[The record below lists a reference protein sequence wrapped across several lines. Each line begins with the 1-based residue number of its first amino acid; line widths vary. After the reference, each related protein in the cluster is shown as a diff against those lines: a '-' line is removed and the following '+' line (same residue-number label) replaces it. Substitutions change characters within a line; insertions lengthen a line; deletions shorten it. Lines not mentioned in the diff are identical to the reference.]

1 MSWKASYYDEQGSV
15 RLLSL
20 DGGGIRGLS
29 SLIILKHL
37 MERVDPNNPP
47 KPCDYFQLIGGTSTG
62 GLIAIMLG
70 RLRMSVDECI
80 DKYLQLSAE
89 AFKLKRSKLNLVAKG
104 KDFWK
109 ADGKYRS
116 ETLATEFRKAAM
128 ELEEDP
134 DALLFTPDTSCR
146 VFVCANSKTLNQ
158 PVLIRS
164 YKTDSSVNYISTAKC
179 RIWEAARATSAAST
193 FFDPIQIGTQQ
204 FVDGATGMNNP
215 VEMVLSEAKAIWPD
229 DARDRIQC
237 LISIG
242 TGVPPMKDFG
252 GNLAEIANTL
262 KSLATDTQR
271 TAERFYQNH
280 AELGVGDGRY
290 FRFNVDNSGLSD
302 VRLDEQ
308 EKKEQIV
315 AATEMYLEQ
324 GYTQSLV
331 SDFLRARAPQDGSVP
346 STMKNTYLEWL
357 PFIDTRQQ
365 HNAARSLQQSRATGR
380 WFLDGEPFHR
390 WSNTAHE
397 NGQGP
402 GSTLMWLHAPAGSG
416 KTVLT
421 SAIIDHIERQTRG
434 GLAFFY
440 LSFEGK
446 DRSSGTVDLW
456 HFKSSLLVQ
465 ILKAAILPDPRRP
478 NDFLVPA
485 SFQRLYKKYR
495 PSRNPTMEDLDATLW
510 GLLASY
516 LSAAPSKNSSR
527 PFYIVVDG
535 LDEYSGIAA
544 RREMVAFLADILTEL
559 PVNIHILVTSRPEP
573 DILAAITAIKPAAP
587 AQVITLAF
595 DKDTINNDI
604 KKHLSHLIKTGFDPS
619 YDAWSDELKDQV
631 ITELTEQADGVF
643 RWADLQV
650 RALAGKEREKDVR
663 KALKRL
669 PKGLEETYERM
680 LRRIQD
686 ADESEEAI
694 VVLSWLACAKRPL
707 GLAEVSELV
716 AFEVENT
723 DDGTSTTS
731 STSGDEELADDGDS
745 LVIFDPSARYK
756 NPDSLRRILAGLVTF
771 TELERLLLWD
781 EQDQPDDSR
790 ANRTV
795 VTVVTFAHFSVK
807 QYLQGQNPVPARF
820 RLDPVACNRFVF
832 RCCLAYMEHYDNA
845 IGKGVTATSKTGSKL
860 ERSESSRPPYPLLLY
875 TWQHTGAHAL
885 EVYSKTNQGRGT
897 KQASGGGT
905 VGASELVEEYFRE
918 QVRGFSLTLS
928 ARYAVFWAHTAFRE
942 KPKEQKLLFSLIKKE
957 SGLTSIVGDSTN
969 GSCPWAI
976 VFPCLDLLDNNDRSI
991 AFVIAALAEPALMQL
1006 MLDVGMNAGMLAD
1019 PRSQET
1025 LLHVLS
1031 SGEGYLESI
1040 LRRLPAFGHDGQ
1052 RLQDIPK
1059 ITDGQS
1065 IAETMQKLIAGGCR
1079 LDAQDREGRIP
1090 LHSAA
1095 WAGHTSTV
1103 RYLLAHHTRADA
1115 EEIDRNG
1122 GLGVKPYE
1130 RRDSMGRTPFFLAVS
1145 RGHLETCETLLESMD
1160 HPAKDMNISDN
1171 KGRTPLIEAAAMR
1184 RTSVVRS
1191 LLSRPEVNVNQ
1202 KDKRG
1207 RTALLW
1213 AMWSGAKHDVDIL
1226 LAHSAIDPDTVDA
1239 EGWNI
1244 LICAAERGH
1253 DELVRN
1259 IVLRPDKVDINHRDL
1274 HGRTALSW
1282 AAFRGHIAVVEILM
1296 QQPHVEVD
1304 AMDHL
1309 GCSPLDWA
1317 RFEGHDKVAELL
1329 INDHQHIPDP
1339 KQSTA
1344 SSLDLSKTSDSP
1356 MTAWSKSGTMDVHL
1370 KQTIS
1375 FPANKSWS
1383 EEVWCTSF
1391 SHDGRRVAVAGRAN
1405 FVDIWDM
1412 SSGQLESTLE
1422 TPAHVTRVSW
1432 SPDDSLIVT
1441 CTLHGALVWE
1451 AENACTVRLVRLKDV
1466 LGFDD
1471 YPTTSCVWAPDNKWF
1486 ILGSPH
1492 PNTSLWREVLGG
1504 DGDEKADTVSLKSQ
1518 WHNNNVFDR
1527 AEEMEWLVGG
1537 KTMAVAKEEQ
1547 IALLEIDGRNTGRDI
1562 ILESRIVGMCVSR
1575 DSRVLLAGCASGV
1588 LVLVDLVNDP
1598 MKIVARYLGTKG
1610 GEYKQFCSFG
1620 GGVMGEDF
1628 VLTGSE
1634 DGSILIWSKETTELI
1649 VRLESQHLPR
1659 CNTVAWSPIDPSL
1672 FVSGGDDFT
1681 WKIWQVRGLEASS
1694 SVASSEQDEEDHEKG
1709 WANQADLEHLK
1720 L

>member
-1 MSWKASYYDEQGSV
+1 MSWKASYHDEQGSV

-37 MERVDPNNPP
+37 MERVDPNNPL

-80 DKYLQLSAE
+80 EKYLQLSAE
-89 AFKLKRSKLNLVAKG
+89 AFKLKRSKLSLVAKG
-104 KDFWK
+104 KDLWK

-116 ETLATEFRKAAM
+116 ETLAEEFRKAAM
-128 ELEEDP
+128 ELEKDP
-134 DALLFTPDTSCR
+134 DALLFTPDTGCR

-164 YKTDSSVNYISTAKC
+164 YKTDSSVSYISTAKC

-204 FVDGATGMNNP
+204 FVDGATGMNNS

-237 LISIG
+237 LVSIG
-242 TGVPPMKDFG
+242 TGVQPLKDFG

-324 GYTQSLV
+324 GHTQSLV

-346 STMKNTYLEWL
+346 AAMKNTYLEWL

-365 HNAARSLQQSRATGR
+365 HNAARSLHKAG
-380 WFLDGEPFHR
+380 LP
-390 WSNTAHE
+390 
-397 NGQGP
+397 NGQVP

-421 SAIIDHIERQTRG
+421 STIIDHMERQKLG
-434 GLAFFY
+434 ALAFFY

-456 HFKSSLLVQ
+456 HFKSTLLVQ

-478 NDFLVPA
+478 SDFLVPA

-516 LSAAPSKNSSR
+516 LSAAPSNNSSQ

-544 RREMVAFLADILTEL
+544 RREMVAFLTDILTEF

-573 DILAAITAIKPAAP
+573 DILAAMTAIKPAAP

-604 KKHLSHLIKTGFDPS
+604 KKHLSHLIKAGFDPS
-619 YDAWSDELKDQV
+619 YNAWSDELKDQV

-694 VVLSWLACAKRPL
+694 VVLSWLACAKRL
-707 GLAEVSELV
+707 LSLAEVSELV
-716 AFEVENT
+716 AFEVKNT

-731 STSGDEELADDGDS
+731 STGDEELEDDGDS

-771 TELERLLLWD
+771 TELERLLVWD
-781 EQDQPDDSR
+781 VQDQLGDSQ

-807 QYLQGQNPVPARF
+807 QYLQGPNLVPARF

-832 RCCLAYMEHYDNA
+832 RCCLAYMEHYDDIVGN
-845 IGKGVTATSKTGSKL
+845 GVTATSETGSK
-860 ERSESSRPPYPLLLY
+860 RSLAKSSRPPYPLLLY

-897 KQASGGGT
+897 KQARGDGT
-905 VGASELVEEYFRE
+905 VGATELIEEYFRE
-918 QVRGFSLTLS
+918 QARGFSLTLS
-928 ARYAVFWAHTAFRE
+928 ARYAVLRAHTAFRE
-942 KPKEQKLLFSLIKKE
+942 KPKEQKLLLSLIKEE
-957 SGLTSIVGDSTN
+957 SGSTSIVSDSAN

-991 AFVIAALAEPALMQL
+991 AFVTAALAEPSLMQL

-1019 PRSQET
+1019 LISQET

-1031 SGEGYLESI
+1031 SGEGYLEKVLKRI
-1040 LRRLPAFGHDGQ
+1040 PAFGHDGQ

-1065 IAETMQKLIAGGCR
+1065 VAETMQKLIASGCK

-1095 WAGHTSTV
+1095 WAGRTSTV
-1103 RYLLAHHTRADA
+1103 RYLLAHHIRADG
-1115 EEIDRNG
+1115 EEMDRNG
-1122 GLGVKPYE
+1122 GLGVKPHE
-1130 RRDSMGRTPFFLAVS
+1130 RRDIKGRTSFFLAVS

-1184 RTSVVRS
+1184 RTSLIRF

-1213 AMWSGAKHDVDIL
+1213 AIWSGGKHAVDLL
-1226 LAHSAIDPDTVDA
+1226 LAHSAIDPNTVDA
-1239 EGWNI
+1239 EGWNM

-1253 DELVRN
+1253 DELVQN
-1259 IVLRPDKVDINHRDL
+1259 SVLRPDKLDINHRDL

-1282 AAFRGHIAVVEILM
+1282 AAFRGHISVVEILM
-1296 QQPHVEVD
+1296 QQPHVEID
-1304 AMDHL
+1304 SRDHL

-1317 RFEGHDKVAELL
+1317 RFKGHDKVAELL
-1329 INDHQHIPDP
+1329 MNNPQDISDP
-1339 KQSTA
+1339 RQFTA
-1344 SSLDLSKTSDSP
+1344 SSLDFSKTPDSAI
-1356 MTAWSKSGTMDVHL
+1356 TAWRKSGTMEVHL

-1391 SHDGRRVAVAGRAN
+1391 SHDGRRLAVAGRAK

-1422 TPAHVTRVSW
+1422 TPDHVTRVSW

-1441 CTLHGALVWE
+1441 CTLHGALVWD
-1451 AENACTVRLVRLKDV
+1451 AENACTVRLIRLKDV

-1471 YPTTSCVWAPDNKWF
+1471 YPITSCVWAADNRWF

-1492 PNTSLWREVLGG
+1492 PNTSLWREVLDG
-1504 DGDEKADTVSLKSQ
+1504 DGGEKTDTDSLKSQ
-1518 WHNNNVFDR
+1518 WHNNNVFDKV
-1527 AEEMEWLVGG
+1527 EEMELLVGG
-1537 KTMAVAKEEQ
+1537 KTMVVAKEEQ
-1547 IALLEIDGRNTGRDI
+1547 IALLGIDGRNMGRDV

-1575 DSRVLLAGCASGV
+1575 DSRLLLAGCSSGV
-1588 LVLVDLVNDP
+1588 LVLVDLVNNP
-1598 MKIVARYLGTKG
+1598 MKVVARYVGAKM
-1610 GEYKQFCSFG
+1610 GEYKQICSFG

-1634 DGSILIWSKETTELI
+1634 DGSILIWSKETAELI

-1681 WKIWQVRGLEASS
+1681 WKIW
-1694 SVASSEQDEEDHEKG
+1694 
-1709 WANQADLEHLK
+1709 
-1720 L
+1720 